1 LFSLFLCVVAMA
13 TAAHGAVQYTVTD
26 LGVSDGDAGLWS
38 PQPAPAINNLGQVV
52 GWYTGTDGNPHA
64 VLISGGVRTELGS
77 LGSSGSYANRINDS
91 GQVVGGSG
99 PDAVV
104 WTAPGVMQD
113 IGSLK
118 GPGGGSSARDINN
131 NGEVVGGSKIAGST
145 AYHAF
150 SWQAGVMTDLGA
162 IGGWSGVATVATAIN
177 DYGQIVGE
185 AKNGNG
191 ASDPF
196 LYSGGAMYD
205 LGTLGG
211 TLGQAC
217 DINNSGQVVGY
228 SQNSQGYYRAF
239 LSVGGGPLQD
249 LGTLGGN
256 QALAK
261 AINSSGII
269 VGLAET
275 GIVIP
280 PPVGPEYVPQAF
292 ISDGVGPMQN
302 LNSLIDTASGWTITD
317 ATDINDLGQ
326 IVGYGTNLSGQSDY
340 VLLTPISTPEPS
352 ALALL
357 AAALLGLA
365 AWSLRRPR

>member
-1 LFSLFLCVVAMA
+1 MQDLGSFNAYDINNAGQVA
-13 TAAHGAVQYTVTD
+13 GAYRTGSRHAILWTPSTITD
-26 LGVSDGDAGLWS
+26 LGTLASGAGFS
-38 PQPAPAINNLGQVV
+38 VA
-52 GWYTGTDGNPHA
+52 TA
-64 VLISGGVRTELGS
+64 V
-77 LGSSGSYANRINDS
+77 NDS
-91 GQVVGGSG
+91 GQ
-99 PDAVV
+99 A
-104 WTAPGVMQD
+104 
-113 IGSLK
+113 
-118 GPGGGSSARDINN
+118 
-131 NGEVVGGSKIAGST
+131 
-145 AYHAF
+145 
-150 SWQAGVMTDLGA
+150 
-162 IGGWSGVATVATAIN
+162 
-177 DYGQIVGE
+177 VGE
-185 AKNGNG
+185 SQTLPSG
-191 ASDPF
+191 ALHPF
-196 LYSGGAMYD
+196 LYSGGKMTD
-205 LGTLGG
+205 LGVFASNAPGEAL
-211 TLGQAC
+211 
-217 DINNSGQVVGY
+217 DINHSGDVVGWC
-228 SQNSQGYYRAF
+228 QNTDGYYRAF

-280 PPVGPEYVPQAF
+280 PPAGPEYVPEGF
-292 ISDGVGPMQN
+292 ISDNGGPMQN